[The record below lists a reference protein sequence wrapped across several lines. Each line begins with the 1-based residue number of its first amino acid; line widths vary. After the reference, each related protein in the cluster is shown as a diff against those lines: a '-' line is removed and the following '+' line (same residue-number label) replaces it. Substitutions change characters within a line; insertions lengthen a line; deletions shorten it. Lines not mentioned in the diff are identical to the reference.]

1 MGGGDHA
8 VRPMLPL
15 GAQLSNISSAVPA
28 LKSFGPKAMIAQ
40 QGDWSR
46 LMTEAHNFRVA
57 VCDSSLTS
65 GDYFEDIASF
75 VKLFT
80 PLEKDSL
87 TLLKDHRTQAIF
99 IECHIQ
105 ASKIVDLGTT
115 DVPLDADSSPDYRAN
130 RDVVADHAAFEQMRN
145 DALEGR
151 RFSNIVA
158 EFIEGD
164 AEPLKIIGGQ
174 HRYEA
179 IREAVEQNIDI
190 EHGVKVYL
198 QLDNE
203 QRLDVQIISNTNI
216 SVSKELLDR
225 MYETLAGAELRE
237 WCQKCGLLEKK
248 QDFADKPGRGN
259 PITVKEARSFI
270 CNYYL
275 GKAILDTE
283 FSIRDTTPQLVDA
296 GKRDPKI
303 WKEAKQNNPDL
314 WDDKDLQ
321 AAGRAFAQ
329 LRTSQL
335 EAFLD
340 KKTGKYSGPAD
351 YRHKAK
357 NLALLAGWAFV
368 AGCLSKNPQRLK
380 RHFAL
385 PETGKSKD
393 PLRADLLANGRH
405 STDPANYRGLGY
417 RSDPKERGR
426 FAELFWLQAEKGS
439 GITKSGVE
447 LAIQEYEA
455 KQAKLRA
462 KAMREKLE

>member
-1 MGGGDHA
+1 MAESDAFHVAACDGDLE
-8 VRPMLPL
+8 P
-15 GAQLSNISSAVPA
+15 
-28 LKSFGPKAMIAQ
+28 
-40 QGDWSR
+40 D
-46 LMTEAHNFRVA
+46 
-57 VCDSSLTS
+57 
-65 GDYFEDIASF
+65 DYIEDIGSF
-75 VKLFT
+75 VELFE
-80 PLEKDSL
+80 PLEKDNL
-87 TLLKDHRTQAIF
+87 TLLKDHRTQAVF
-99 IECHIQ
+99 IECHIP
-105 ASKIVDLGTT
+105 AAKITLLGTT
-115 DVPLDADSSPDYRAN
+115 DVPLDADASADYRAN
-130 RDVVADHAAFEQMRN
+130 RDVVEDHAAFEQMCN

-158 EFIEGD
+158 EFVEG
-164 AEPLKIIGGQ
+164 EKLPLKIIGGQ
-174 HRYEA
+174 HRFEA
-179 IREAVEQNIDI
+179 IKKALKDEVDV

-216 SVSKELLDR
+216 SVSRELLDR

-237 WCQKCGLLEKK
+237 WCQKCGLLENE
-248 QDFADKPGRGN
+248 QDFADKSGRGN

-275 GKAILDTE
+275 GKAVPNNE
-283 FSIRDTTPQLVDA
+283 FSTHDTTPQLVDS

-314 WDDKDLQ
+314 WNDKKLQ
-321 AAGRAFAQ
+321 AAGRAFAT
-329 LRTSQL
+329 LRTAQMD
-335 EAFLD
+335 AFLD
-340 KKTGKYSGPAD
+340 KSTRKYTGPAD

-368 AGCLSKNPQRLK
+368 AGCLSENQQRLK
-380 RHFAL
+380 RHYAL
-385 PETGKSKD
+385 SEKGRSKD

-426 FAELFWLQAEKGS
+426 FAELFWLQAEKGL
-439 GITKSGVE
+439 GITKRGIE

-455 KQAKLRA
+455 KQAILRA
-462 KAMREKLE
+462 KAMRENLK

>member
-1 MGGGDHA
+1 
-8 VRPMLPL
+8 
-15 GAQLSNISSAVPA
+15 
-28 LKSFGPKAMIAQ
+28 
-40 QGDWSR
+40 
-46 LMTEAHNFRVA
+46 MTETKAFHVA
-57 VCDSSLTS
+57 VCED
-65 GDYFEDIASF
+65 GVDVDEYIEDIETF
-75 VKLFT
+75 VELFA
-80 PLEKDSL
+80 PLEKGSL
-87 TLLKDHRTQAIF
+87 TLLKDHRTQAVF
-99 IECHIQ
+99 IECHIP
-105 ASKIVDLGTT
+105 ASKITNLGTT
-115 DVPLDADSSPDYRAN
+115 DVPLDADASADYRAN

-158 EFIEGD
+158 EYVDGEQQ
-164 AEPLKIIGGQ
+164 PLKIIGGQ
-174 HRYEA
+174 HRFEA
-179 IREAVEQNIDI
+179 IKDAQEEGVDI

-225 MYETLAGAELRE
+225 MYETLAGAELRV

-275 GKAILDTE
+275 GKAVPSTE
-283 FSIRDTTPQLVDA
+283 FASRDTTPQLVDS
-296 GKRDPKI
+296 GKRDPKL
-303 WKEAKQNNPDL
+303 WKETKQNQPEL
-314 WDDKDLQ
+314 WEDKKLQ
-321 AAGRAFAQ
+321 AAGKAFAA
-329 LRTSQL
+329 LRTAQM

-340 KKTGKYSGPAD
+340 KKTGKYNGPAD

-368 AGCLSKNPQRLK
+368 AGCLSENSTRLK
-380 RHFAL
+380 RHYAL
-385 PETGKSKD
+385 SEKGKSKD

-405 STDPANYRGLGY
+405 GTDPANYRGLGY

-426 FAELFWLQAEKGS
+426 FAELFWLQAEKGT
-439 GITKSGVE
+439 GITKTGIE

-455 KQAKLRA
+455 KQANLRA
-462 KAMREKLE
+462 KAMRERLK

>member
-1 MGGGDHA
+1 
-8 VRPMLPL
+8 
-15 GAQLSNISSAVPA
+15 
-28 LKSFGPKAMIAQ
+28 
-40 QGDWSR
+40 
-46 LMTEAHNFRVA
+46 MTETNEFDVHVF
-57 VCDSSLTS
+57 DSGLNS
-65 GDYFEDIASF
+65 DEFIDDIESF
-75 VKLFT
+75 VKLFS
-80 PLEKDSL
+80 PLEISNL
-87 TLLKDHRTQAIF
+87 TLLRDHRTQAVF
-99 IECHIQ
+99 IECHIS
-105 ASKIVDLGTT
+105 ASKISDLGTT
-115 DVPLDADSSPDYRAN
+115 DVPLDADASPDYRAN

-145 DALEGR
+145 DAVEGR

-158 EFIEGD
+158 EFVDGD
-164 AEPLKIIGGQ
+164 PKPLKIIGGQ

-179 IREAVEQNIDI
+179 IKEALEQGVDI

-225 MYETLAGAELRE
+225 MYETLAGAELRD
-237 WCQKCGLLEKK
+237 WCQKCGLLEEK

-275 GKAILDTE
+275 GKAVPDTE
-283 FSIRDTTPQLVDA
+283 FSTRDTTPQLVDA

-321 AAGRAFAQ
+321 AAGKAFAK
-329 LRTSQL
+329 LRIAQMD
-335 EAFLD
+335 AFLD
-340 KKTGKYSGPAD
+340 SKSGKYSGPAD
-351 YRHKAK
+351 FRHKAK
-357 NLALLAGWAFV
+357 NLALLAGWALV

-380 RHFAL
+380 RHYAL
-385 PETGKSKD
+385 SEKGGAKD
-393 PLRADLLANGRH
+393 PLRADLLADGRH

-426 FAELFWLQAEKGS
+426 FAELFWLQAEKGA
-439 GITKSGVE
+439 GITKSGIE

-455 KQAKLRA
+455 KQANLRA
-462 KAMREKLE
+462 KAMREKLG

>member
-1 MGGGDHA
+1 
-8 VRPMLPL
+8 
-15 GAQLSNISSAVPA
+15 
-28 LKSFGPKAMIAQ
+28 
-40 QGDWSR
+40 
-46 LMTEAHNFRVA
+46 MTESDAFHIA
-57 VCDSSLTS
+57 VCEDGLEPD
-65 GDYFEDIASF
+65 DYIEDIASL
-75 VKLFT
+75 VELFE

-87 TLLKDHRTQAIF
+87 TLLKDHRTQAVF
-99 IECHIQ
+99 IECHIP
-105 ASKIVDLGTT
+105 ASKITRLGTT
-115 DVPLDADSSPDYRAN
+115 DVPLDADASADYRAN
-130 RDVVADHAAFEQMRN
+130 RDVVADHAAFDQMRN

-158 EFIEGD
+158 EFVEG
-164 AEPLKIIGGQ
+164 EELPLKVIGGQ
-174 HRYEA
+174 HRFEA
-179 IREAVEQNIDI
+179 IKEALEDEVDV

-237 WCQKCGLLEKK
+237 WCQRCGLLEKK

-275 GKAILDTE
+275 GKAVPSNE
-283 FSIRDTTPQLVDA
+283 FPTRDTTPQLVDS

-303 WKEAKQNNPDL
+303 WKDAKQNHPDL
-314 WDDKDLQ
+314 WSDKKLQ
-321 AAGRAFAQ
+321 AAGKAFAA
-329 LRTSQL
+329 LRSAQM
-335 EAFLD
+335 ESFLD
-340 KKTGKYSGPAD
+340 KSTGKYKGPAD

-368 AGCLSKNPQRLK
+368 AGCLSENQQRLK
-380 RHFAL
+380 RHYAL
-385 PETGKSKD
+385 SEKGKSKD

-426 FAELFWLQAEKGS
+426 FAELFWLQADKGL

-455 KQAKLRA
+455 KQANLRA
-462 KAMREKLE
+462 KAMREKLK

>member
-1 MGGGDHA
+1 
-8 VRPMLPL
+8 
-15 GAQLSNISSAVPA
+15 
-28 LKSFGPKAMIAQ
+28 
-40 QGDWSR
+40 
-46 LMTEAHNFRVA
+46 MTEAGTFHVV
-57 VCDSSLTS
+57 VCES
-65 GDYFEDIASF
+65 GVELNDYIDDIASF
-75 VKLFT
+75 VRLFD
-80 PLEKDSL
+80 PLEKNNL
-87 TLLKDHRTQAIF
+87 TLLKDQRTAAVF
-99 IECHIQ
+99 IECHIP
-105 ASKIVDLGTT
+105 ASKITNLGTT
-115 DVPLDADSSPDYRAN
+115 DVPLDADASAEYRAN

-158 EFIEGD
+158 EFVEG
-164 AEPLKIIGGQ
+164 EQLPLKIIGGQ
-174 HRYEA
+174 HRFEA
-179 IREAVEQNIDI
+179 IKEAHDEGIEI

-237 WCQKCGLLEKK
+237 WCQKCGLLERK

-275 GKAILDTE
+275 GKAIPSNE
-283 FSIRDTTPQLVDA
+283 FPVRDTTPQLVES

-303 WKEAKQNNPDL
+303 WKDTKQTNPDL
-314 WDDKDLQ
+314 WNDKKLQ
-321 AAGRAFAQ
+321 AAGKSFAE
-329 LRTSQL
+329 LRTAQMKS
-335 EAFLD
+335 FLD
-340 KKTGKYSGPAD
+340 QKTGKYIGPAD
-351 YRHKAK
+351 FRHKAK

-368 AGCLSKNPQRLK
+368 AGCLSDNPTRLK
-380 RHFAL
+380 RHYSL
-385 PETGKSKD
+385 PEKGKSKD

-426 FAELFWLQAEKGS
+426 FAELFWLQAENGA
-439 GITKSGVE
+439 GITKGGIE

-455 KQAKLRA
+455 KQANLRA
-462 KAMREKLE
+462 KAMREKLK

>member
-1 MGGGDHA
+1 M
-8 VRPMLPL
+8 
-15 GAQLSNISSAVPA
+15 
-28 LKSFGPKAMIAQ
+28 
-40 QGDWSR
+40 
-46 LMTEAHNFRVA
+46 
-57 VCDSSLTS
+57 
-65 GDYFEDIASF
+65 
-75 VKLFT
+75 
-80 PLEKDSL
+80 
-87 TLLKDHRTQAIF
+87 
-99 IECHIQ
+99 
-105 ASKIVDLGTT
+105 
-115 DVPLDADSSPDYRAN
+115 
-130 RDVVADHAAFEQMRN
+130 VADHAAFDQMRN

-158 EFIEGD
+158 EFVEG
-164 AEPLKIIGGQ
+164 ESLPLKIIGGQ
-174 HRYEA
+174 HRFEA
-179 IREAVEQNIDI
+179 IKEALEDEVDV

-248 QDFADKPGRGN
+248 QDFADRPGRGN

-275 GKAILDTE
+275 GKAVPSNE
-283 FSIRDTTPQLVDA
+283 FPTRDTTPQLVDS

-303 WKEAKQNNPDL
+303 WKDAKQNNPDL
-314 WDDKDLQ
+314 WGDKKLQ
-321 AAGRAFAQ
+321 AAGKAFAA
-329 LRTSQL
+329 LRTAQMES
-335 EAFLD
+335 FLD
-340 KKTGKYSGPAD
+340 KSTGKYKGPAD

-368 AGCLSKNPQRLK
+368 AGCLSENQHRLK
-380 RHFAL
+380 RHYAL
-385 PETGKSKD
+385 TEKGKSKD

-426 FAELFWLQAEKGS
+426 FAELFWLQAEKGL
-439 GITKSGVE
+439 GITKNGIE

-455 KQAKLRA
+455 KQANLRA
-462 KAMREKLE
+462 KAMREKLK

>member
-1 MGGGDHA
+1 MKETNEFD
-8 VRPMLPL
+8 VR
-15 GAQLSNISSAVPA
+15 V
-28 LKSFGPKAMIAQ
+28 F
-40 QGDWSR
+40 
-46 LMTEAHNFRVA
+46 E
-57 VCDSSLTS
+57 S
-65 GDYFEDIASF
+65 GLNSDDFIDDIESF
-75 VKLFT
+75 VKNFS
-80 PLEKDSL
+80 PLERNNL
-87 TLLKDHRTQAIF
+87 TLLRDHRTQAVF
-99 IECHIQ
+99 IECHIP
-105 ASKIVDLGTT
+105 ASKISDLGTT
-115 DVPLDADSSPDYRAN
+115 DVPLDADASPDYRAN

-145 DALEGR
+145 DAMEGR

-158 EFIEGD
+158 EFIDGD
-164 AEPLKIIGGQ
+164 QKPLKIIGGQ

-179 IREAVEQNIDI
+179 IKEALEQGVDI

-225 MYETLAGAELRE
+225 MYETLAGAELRD
-237 WCQKCGLLEKK
+237 WCQKCGLLERK

-275 GKAILDTE
+275 GKAVPDKE
-283 FSIRDTTPQLVDA
+283 FSIRDTTPQLVEA

-303 WKEAKQNNPDL
+303 WKDTKQKNPDL

-321 AAGRAFAQ
+321 AAGKAFAG
-329 LRTSQL
+329 LRIAQM
-335 EAFLD
+335 EAFFD
-340 KKTGKYSGPAD
+340 GKSGKYSGPAD
-351 YRHKAK
+351 FRHKAK

-368 AGCLSKNPQRLK
+368 AGCLSNNPPRLK
-380 RHFAL
+380 RHYAL
-385 PETGKSKD
+385 FEKGGSKD
-393 PLRADLLANGRH
+393 PLRADLLVNGRH

-426 FAELFWLQAEKGS
+426 FAELFWLQAEKGA
-439 GITKSGVE
+439 GITKSGIE

-455 KQAKLRA
+455 KQANLRA
-462 KAMREKLE
+462 KAMREKLG

>member
-1 MGGGDHA
+1 MT
-8 VRPMLPL
+8 
-15 GAQLSNISSAVPA
+15 SAIGF
-28 LKSFGPKAMIAQ
+28 KI
-40 QGDWSR
+40 
-46 LMTEAHNFRVA
+46 A
-57 VCDSSLTS
+57 VCEEDLEV
-65 GDYFEDIASF
+65 DDFAEDIASF
-75 VKLFT
+75 VELFD
-80 PLEKDSL
+80 PLEKDNL
-87 TLLKDHRTQAIF
+87 TLLRDHRTQAVF
-99 IECHIQ
+99 IECHIL
-105 ASKIVDLGTT
+105 ASKVTTLGTT
-115 DVPLDADSSPDYRAN
+115 DVPLDADASADYRAN
-130 RDVVADHAAFEQMRN
+130 RDVVADHAAFEQMRS

-164 AEPLKIIGGQ
+164 ECPLKIIGGQ
-174 HRYEA
+174 HRFEA
-179 IREAVEQNIDI
+179 IKEAHLDDVDI
-190 EHGVKVYL
+190 EHGVKVYF

-225 MYETLAGAELRE
+225 MYETLAGAELRD
-237 WCQKCGLLEKK
+237 WCQTSGLLEMK

-275 GKAILDTE
+275 GQAVTSSE
-283 FSIRDTTPQLVDA
+283 FASRDTTPQLVDA

-303 WKEAKQNNPDL
+303 WKDTKQNNPEL
-314 WDDKDLQ
+314 WDDKKLQ
-321 AAGRAFAQ
+321 AAGKAFAA
-329 LRTSQL
+329 LRSAQM

-340 KKTGKYSGPAD
+340 KKTGRYTGPAD
-351 YRHKAK
+351 FRHKAK

-368 AGCLSKNPQRLK
+368 AGCLADNAVRLK
-380 RHFAL
+380 RHYAL
-385 PETGKSKD
+385 FEKGKSKD

-426 FAELFWLQAEKGS
+426 FAELFWLQAEKGQ
-439 GITKSGVE
+439 GITKNGIE

-455 KQAKLRA
+455 KQASLRA
-462 KAMREKLE
+462 KAMREKLK